1 MVARVTVSSRPIRPV
16 GAPTDA
22 TIAASHMLAAPPTE
36 ARATRVRWYPVLA
49 LVFVATLINYLDR
62 AVFSIARPLFVKDL
76 DISPIVAGTIGS
88 AFSWSYALA
97 QVPGGAVLDRFGTRL
112 VYFIS
117 VLTWSIATVLQG
129 LVSSVGAF
137 IGLRV
142 ALGLCE
148 APCFPAN
155 SRVLNSWFPQHERAR
170 ANSIYA
176 IGIGAGLAFFLVPLF
191 WIAEHY
197 TWRGLFV
204 AAGGIGVVFGVIW
217 YAVYREPQEST
228 RVNQAEL
235 DYIAAG
241 GGFAKDRMAQTPLSW
256 KNIILVSKLR
266 PILIISLAQFCGN
279 TVLTFFL
286 IDFVNYLATQRQMP
300 WIKLGIFV
308 SFPYMAAAVGG
319 VVAGAVADRIIA
331 RGGSVTF
338 ARKLPVAAGLA
349 LASCLILANWVPV
362 GSDGL
367 VIAIMSVAFFGQ
379 GMTNLGWTVLTDLAP
394 KNMVGLAGGF
404 FNMITNF
411 AGILT
416 PLILGIIL
424 QYTGS
429 YFYSLIYVGLVPLV
443 GSALYI
449 FALGDIKRLEVDGAE
464 PIRT

>member
-1 MVARVTVSSRPIRPV
+1 MAFTDAAVSRPTR
-16 GAPTDA
+16 
-22 TIAASHMLAAPPTE
+22 
-36 ARATRVRWYPVLA
+36 ARWFPILA
-49 LVFVATLINYLDR
+49 LVFIATLINYLDR

-76 DISPIVAGTIGS
+76 GISPIVVGTIGS
-88 AFSWSYALA
+88 AFSWSYALT
-97 QVPGGAVLDRFGTRL
+97 QVPGGALLDRFGTRL
-112 VYFIS
+112 VYFVS
-117 VLTWSIATVLQG
+117 LVSWSLVTMFQG
-129 LVSSVGAF
+129 LVNSVGAF

-142 ALGLCE
+142 ALGFCE

-176 IGIGAGLAFFLVPLF
+176 VGMSAGLAFFLVPLF

-197 TWRGLFV
+197 TWRGLFI
-204 AAGGIGVVFGVIW
+204 AAGGIGVLFGVIW
-217 YAVYREPQEST
+217 YAFYREPHES
-228 RVNQAEL
+228 RLVNQAEL
-235 DYIAAG
+235 DAIAAG
-241 GGFAKDRMAQTPLSW
+241 GGFAKDRIAQTPISW
-256 KNIILVSKLR
+256 RNVLRVGRLR

-319 VVAGAVADRIIA
+319 LVGGAVADRLIK

-338 ARKLPVAAGLA
+338 ARKLPVAAGLV
-349 LASCLILANWVPV
+349 LASSLILANWVPV
-362 GSDGL
+362 GRDTL
-367 VIAIMSVAFFGQ
+367 VIVIMSAAFFGQ

-404 FNMITNF
+404 FNMITNL

-416 PLILGIIL
+416 PFILGAIL
-424 QYTGS
+424 QFTGS
-429 YFYSLIYVGLVPLV
+429 YFYSLIYVGVVPLI
-443 GSALYI
+443 GAALYI
-449 FALGDIKRLEVDGAE
+449 FALGDIKRLEVPSGA
-464 PIRT
+464 

>member
-1 MVARVTVSSRPIRPV
+1 MASTDAAVSRP
-16 GAPTDA
+16 
-22 TIAASHMLAAPPTE
+22 
-36 ARATRVRWYPVLA
+36 TRVRWFPILA
-49 LVFVATLINYLDR
+49 LVFIATLINYLDR

-76 DISPIVAGTIGS
+76 GISPIVVGTIGS
-88 AFSWSYALA
+88 AFSWSYALT
-97 QVPGGAVLDRFGTRL
+97 QVPGGALLDRFGTRL
-112 VYFIS
+112 VYFLS
-117 VLTWSIATVLQG
+117 
-129 LVSSVGAF
+129 LVSWSLVTMFQGFVNSVGAF

-142 ALGLCE
+142 ALGFCE

-176 IGIGAGLAFFLVPLF
+176 VGMSAGLAFFLVPLF

-197 TWRGLFV
+197 TWRGLFI
-204 AAGGIGVVFGVIW
+204 AAGGIGVLFGVIW
-217 YAVYREPQEST
+217 YAFYREPQES
-228 RVNQAEL
+228 RLVNQAEL
-235 DYIAAG
+235 DAIAAG
-241 GGFAKDRMAQTPLSW
+241 GGFAKDRIAQTPISW
-256 KNIILVSKLR
+256 RNVLRVGRLR

-319 VVAGAVADRIIA
+319 LVGGAVADRLIK

-338 ARKLPVAAGLA
+338 ARKLPVAAGLV
-349 LASCLILANWVPV
+349 LASSLILANWVPV
-362 GSDGL
+362 GRDTL
-367 VIAIMSVAFFGQ
+367 VIVIMSAAFFGQ

-404 FNMITNF
+404 FNMITNL

-416 PLILGIIL
+416 PFILGTIL

-429 YFYSLIYVGLVPLV
+429 YFYSLIYVGVVPLI
-443 GSALYI
+443 GAALYI
-449 FALGDIKRLEVDGAE
+449 FALGDIKRLEVAAD
-464 PIRT
+464 

>member
-1 MVARVTVSSRPIRPV
+1 M
-16 GAPTDA
+16 APTA
-22 TIAASHMLAAPPTE
+22 TASVRPTG
-36 ARATRVRWYPVLA
+36 VRWFPILA
-49 LVFVATLINYLDR
+49 LVFIATLINYLDR
-62 AVFSIARPLFVKDL
+62 AVFSIARPLFTKDL
-76 DISPIVAGTIGS
+76 GIAPIVAGTMGS

-112 VYFIS
+112 VYFVS
-117 VLTWSIATVLQG
+117 LVSWSFVTMFQG
-129 LVSSVGAF
+129 LINGVSAF

-197 TWRGLFV
+197 TWRGLFIT
-204 AAGGIGVVFGVIW
+204 AGGIGVLFGVIW
-217 YAVYREPQEST
+217 YVAYREPQDSKL
-228 RVNQAEL
+228 VNQAEL

-241 GGFAKDRMAQTPLSW
+241 GGFAKDKIAQTPISWQNILS
-256 KNIILVSKLR
+256 VSRLR
-266 PILIISLAQFCGN
+266 PILVISLAQFCGN

-286 IDFVNYLATQRQMP
+286 IDFVNYLATQRHMP

-319 VVAGAVADRIIA
+319 VVGGAVADRIIQK
-331 RGGSVTF
+331 GGSVSV
-338 ARKLPVAAGLA
+338 ARKLPVVAGLI
-349 LASCLILANWVPV
+349 LASCLVLANWVP
-362 GSDGL
+362 DGRDNL
-367 VIAIMSVAFFGQ
+367 VIGIMSVAFFGQ

-404 FNMITNF
+404 FNMITNL

-416 PLILGIIL
+416 PFVLGAIL
-424 QYTGS
+424 QFTGS
-429 YFYSLIYVGLVPLV
+429 YFYSLIYVAVMPLV
-443 GSALYI
+443 GAALYL
-449 FALGDIKRLEVDGAE
+449 FMLGDITRLEL
-464 PIRT
+464 PS

>member
-1 MVARVTVSSRPIRPV
+1 M
-16 GAPTDA
+16 APTA
-22 TIAASHMLAAPPTE
+22 TASVRPTG
-36 ARATRVRWYPVLA
+36 VRWFPILA
-49 LVFVATLINYLDR
+49 LVFIATLINYLDR
-62 AVFSIARPLFVKDL
+62 AVFSIARPLFTKDL
-76 DISPIVAGTIGS
+76 GIAPIVAGTMGS

-112 VYFIS
+112 VYFVS
-117 VLTWSIATVLQG
+117 LVSWSFVTMFQG
-129 LVSSVGAF
+129 LINGVSAF

-197 TWRGLFV
+197 TWRGLFIT
-204 AAGGIGVVFGVIW
+204 AGGIGVLFGVIW
-217 YAVYREPQEST
+217 YVAYREPQDSKL
-228 RVNQAEL
+228 VNQAEL

-241 GGFAKDRMAQTPLSW
+241 GGFAKDKIAQTPISWQNILS
-256 KNIILVSKLR
+256 VSRLR
-266 PILIISLAQFCGN
+266 PILVISLAQFCGN

-286 IDFVNYLATQRQMP
+286 IDFVNYLATQRHMP

-319 VVAGAVADRIIA
+319 VVGGAVADRIIQK
-331 RGGSVTF
+331 GGSVSV
-338 ARKLPVAAGLA
+338 ARKLPVVAGLI
-349 LASCLILANWVPV
+349 LASCLVLANWVP
-362 GSDGL
+362 DGQDNL
-367 VIAIMSVAFFGQ
+367 VIGIMSVAFFGQ

-404 FNMITNF
+404 FNMITNL

-416 PLILGIIL
+416 PFVLGAIL
-424 QYTGS
+424 QFTGS
-429 YFYSLIYVGLVPLV
+429 YFYSLIYVAVMPLV
-443 GSALYI
+443 GAALYL
-449 FALGDIKRLEVDGAE
+449 FMLGDITRLEL
-464 PIRT
+464 PS